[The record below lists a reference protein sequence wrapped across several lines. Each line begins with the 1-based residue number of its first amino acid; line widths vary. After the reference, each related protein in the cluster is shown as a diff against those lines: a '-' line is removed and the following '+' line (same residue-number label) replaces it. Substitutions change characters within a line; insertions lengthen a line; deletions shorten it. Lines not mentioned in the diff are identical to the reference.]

1 MFWRVT
7 EHRGYLLKPMDDFI
21 CISSDVTVIVADV
34 KGSKKAAAQ
43 VLAR

>member
-1 MFWRVT
+1 
-7 EHRGYLLKPMDDFI
+7 MDDFI
-21 CISSDVTVIVADV
+21 CISSDVTVIVTDV